1 MFQRV
6 KTTPHTKKRG
16 SALLLC
22 LLLAPALCVPCR
34 AAEPPQVS
42 AHAWVLV
49 EAESGRVL
57 LAHNEAQQRSIAST
71 TKLMTA
77 LVALEH
83 GMPGECVTVKP
94 AHLVEGSSMYLRAGE
109 ELTLEALLYGL
120 LLASGNDAAEC
131 IADHCGGD
139 VAIFVGWMNE
149 KAAALGMT
157 NTHFANPS
165 GLDAPGHYSC
175 ALDMARLAAAVLQ
188 NPVLLRI
195 TATKSAAV
203 GERMLS
209 NHNKLL
215 AQRSDCIGLK
225 TGYTGDAG
233 RTLVTA
239 CERGGMRLLCVTLND
254 GNDWADHS
262 ALHDFGFSAY
272 TRTAAVRAGESFGA
286 AAVTGGEVAEVP
298 LAAAEDFFWPLGEG
312 EVLDITAQQDE
323 LCAPV
328 RAGDAAGELIVSLN
342 GQELGR
348 VPLVAAQ
355 EVAEPAPEPGF
366 FARLLEKLRSKGE

>member
-1 MFQRV
+1 MLCRV
-6 KTTPHTKKRG
+6 R
-16 SALLLC
+16 SAALC
-22 LLLAPALCVPCR
+22 LLLAVALCLPCR
-34 AAEPPQVS
+34 AAETPQVS

-57 LAHNEAQQRSIAST
+57 LAHNETQQRSIAST

-83 GMPGECVTVKP
+83 GTPGEHVTVKP
-94 AHLVEGSSMYLRAGE
+94 EQLVEGSSMYLRAGE

-131 IADHCGGD
+131 IAAHCGGD
-139 VAIFVGWMNE
+139 TATFVGWMNE

-157 NTHFANPS
+157 HTHFANPS
-165 GLDAPGHYSC
+165 GLDATGHYSC

-188 NPVLLRI
+188 NPALARI
-195 TATKSAAV
+195 VATKSAVV
-203 GERMLS
+203 GERTLT

-215 AQRSDCIGLK
+215 AQRADCIGLK

-239 CERGGMRLLCVTLND
+239 CERDGMRLLCVTLND

-272 TRTAAVRAGESFGA
+272 TRTAAVRVGEGFGM
-286 AAVTGGEVAEVP
+286 AAVTGGEAAEVP
-298 LAAAEDFFWPLGEG
+298 LVAAEDFFWPLCEG
-312 EVLDITAQQDE
+312 ETLCVTAQQDE

-328 RAGDAAGELIVSLN
+328 HAGDAAGELIVSLN

-355 EVAEPAPEPGF
+355 EVAVPAPEQGF
-366 FARLLEKLRSKGE
+366 FARLLEKLLSKGE

>member
-1 MFQRV
+1 MLGRG
-6 KTTPHTKKRG
+6 KRT
-16 SALLLC
+16 AIC
-22 LLLAPALCVPCR
+22 LLLAAALCAPCR
-34 AAEPPQVS
+34 AVEAPQVS
-42 AHAWVLV
+42 ALAWVLM

-57 LAHNEAQQRSIAST
+57 LSHNETQQRSIAST

-83 GMPGECVTVKP
+83 ASPDELVTVKP
-94 AHLVEGSSMYLRAGE
+94 EQLVEGSSMYLRAGE

-131 IADHCGGD
+131 IAAHCGGD
-139 VAIFVGWMNE
+139 RETFVAWMNE
-149 KAAALGMT
+149 KAASLGMS

-188 NPVLLRI
+188 EPTLSRI
-195 TATKSAAV
+195 VATKSATV
-203 GERMLS
+203 GARTLT

-239 CERGGMRLLCVTLND
+239 CERDGMQLICVTLND
-254 GNDWADHS
+254 GNDWADHA
-262 ALHDFGFSAY
+262 ALHDCGFAAC
-272 TRTAAVRAGESFGA
+272 TRSAAVRAGEGFGE
-286 AAVTGGEVAEVP
+286 AAVTDGEAESVALV
-298 LAAAEDFFWPLGEG
+298 AAADFFYPLCEG
-312 EVLDITAQQDE
+312 EELTVTPQPTA

-328 RAGDAAGELIVSLN
+328 KAGDAAGELVLSLD
-342 GQELGR
+342 GRELAR
-348 VPLVAAQ
+348 VALVAAQ
-355 EVAEPAPEPGF
+355 DVAQPAPKKGF
-366 FARLLEKLRSKGE
+366 FARLLDKIIG

>member
-1 MFQRV
+1 MFCRV
-6 KTTPHTKKRG
+6 TKIVI
-16 SALLLC
+16 C
-22 LLLAPALCVPCR
+22 LLLALVLCLPCR
-34 AAEPPQVS
+34 AVEAPPQVS
-42 AHAWVLV
+42 ALAWVLM
-49 EAESGRVL
+49 EGESGRVL
-57 LAHNEAQQRSIAST
+57 LAHNETQQRSIAST

-83 GMPGECVTVKP
+83 GTPGELVTVR
-94 AHLVEGSSMYLRAGE
+94 AEQLVEGSSMYLRAGE

-120 LLASGNDAAEC
+120 LLSSGNDAAEC
-131 IADHCGGD
+131 IAAHCGGD
-139 VAIFVGWMNE
+139 RATFVDWMNE
-149 KAAALGMT
+149 KATSLGMT

-188 NPVLLRI
+188 NPTLARI
-195 TATKSAAV
+195 VATRSAVV
-203 GERMLS
+203 GERTLT

-215 AQRSDCIGLK
+215 SQRSDCIGLK

-239 CERGGMRLLCVTLND
+239 CERDGMQLICVTLND
-254 GNDWADHS
+254 GNDWAEHS

-272 TRTAAVRAGESFGA
+272 TLTAAVRAGEGFGA
-286 AAVTGGEVAEVP
+286 AVVTGGEVSETPV
-298 LAAAEDFFWPLGEG
+298 AAAEDFFWPLCEG
-312 EVLDITAQQDE
+312 EELTVTPQLAT

-328 RAGDAAGELIVSLN
+328 KAGTAAGELVVSLN

-348 VPLVAAQ
+348 VMLVAVQ
-355 EVAEPAPEPGF
+355 DVAEPEPEKDF
-366 FARLLEKLRSKGE
+366 FARLIEKLLNKGE